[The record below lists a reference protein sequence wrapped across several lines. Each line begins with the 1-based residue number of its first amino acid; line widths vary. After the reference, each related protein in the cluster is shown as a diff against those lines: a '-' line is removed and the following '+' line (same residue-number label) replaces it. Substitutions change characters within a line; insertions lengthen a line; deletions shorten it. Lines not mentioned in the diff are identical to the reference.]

1 MSTESDAAKHASEP
15 HLSFLTEP
23 TGDAAIDSDLEYI
36 RNLNW
41 ADTAPGPI
49 STWPRELLVLVNLAL
64 LSPQPQLFLLGP
76 DSIILYNTAY
86 GRLLRD
92 CHPLYQGRPISLNTA
107 LIAQAPA
114 ISRIRKRAKEKSEL
128 ANENHVIFFF
138 PQDGRLEEVFLSATM
153 VQLPLSLDGYHATT
167 YNTTREA
174 LQVRR
179 EHALD
184 EIRHATKD
192 ATELPALWTKILE
205 GISNADGDISF
216 AVIYYADCKLVR
228 DKDTDFV
235 SNDVSTKDFFLAGT
249 VGSFSTPLPSNIRRG
264 EDQPWVRRVFGAVD
278 SHESVLLQADDGTMP
293 PEMRH
298 ASSKR
303 CYGDDSH
310 QAVILPSVMDK
321 ASSVHAVLILG
332 LAPRRPYD
340 NFYQAWVRTL
350 HYNFCNTVAAITMV
364 EARLLAKENDHK
376 RIAKEKEVFA
386 KEVHLK
392 QQEAALATGKM
403 RRMLEIM
410 EAARFVF
417 RALLETNTYF
427 VATVSVSSSARYQGS

>member
-1 MSTESDAAKHASEP
+1 MSQESDAAKHLHEP

-92 CHPLYQGRPISLNTA
+92 CHPLYQGRPVSLNTA

-114 ISRIRKRAKEKSEL
+114 ISRITKRAKDKSEV
-128 ANENHVIFFF
+128 ANENHVTFFF

-167 YNTTREA
+167 YNTTKEA

-179 EHALD
+179 EQALE
-184 EIRHATKD
+184 EIRQATKD
-192 ATELPALWTKILE
+192 ATKLPALWTATLN
-205 GISNADGDISF
+205 GMANGDGDISF
-216 AVIYYADCKLVR
+216 AAIYYADSKLVR

-235 SNDVSTKDFFLAGT
+235 SNNVSTEDFFLAGT
-249 VGSFSTPLPSNIRRG
+249 VGSFSTPLPSKIRRG
-264 EDQPWVRRVFGAVD
+264 EERPWAKKIFGAVD
-278 SHESVLLQADDGTMP
+278 SHNSELLQAHDGTLP
-293 PEMRH
+293 PEMCR
-298 ASSKR
+298 ASSTR

-310 QAVILPSVMDK
+310 QAVILPSVMDR
-321 ASSVHAVLILG
+321 ASSVHAVLIIG

-340 NFYQAWVRTL
+340 SSYQAWVRTL

-364 EARLLAKENDHK
+364 EARVLAKENDHK

-410 EAARFVF
+410 EAARLVF
-417 RALLETNTYF
+417 RTPRRAMLTL
-427 VATVSVSSSARYQGS
+427 S